1 MKKNNKGFSYVEL
14 LLVLAIIAIMM
25 GIMAL
30 SMSLIGRTNV
40 NKGCDNL
47 NNAMNQART
56 ASMAKGRINGA
67 ITISCQDGKYYYY
80 IGKAGTAESE
90 SQKVKFAS
98 QPVNVGYTLKSKSGV
113 VKSLNDGDNIVIR
126 YNQSTGAFE
135 MATPVGDYVETIV
148 FSNGDKSATIKCY
161 IATGKTE
168 IE

>member
-47 NNAMNQART
+47 NSAMNQART
-56 ASMAKGRINGA
+56 TSMARGRVNGQ
-67 ITISCQDGKYYYY
+67 ITISCEGGKYYYY
-80 IGKAGTAESE
+80 IGKPGTAESSSE
-90 SQKVKFAS
+90 KVKFAS
-98 QPVNVGYTLKSKSGV
+98 LPVKISYTLSSDPGV
-113 VKSLNDGDNIVIR
+113 LESLDEGESISIKYD
-126 YNQSTGAFE
+126 QSTGAFG
-135 MATPVGDYVETIV
+135 MASVGDYVDNIV
-148 FSNGDKSATIKCY
+148 FSNGDKMATIKCY
-161 IATGKTE
+161 IPTGKTE